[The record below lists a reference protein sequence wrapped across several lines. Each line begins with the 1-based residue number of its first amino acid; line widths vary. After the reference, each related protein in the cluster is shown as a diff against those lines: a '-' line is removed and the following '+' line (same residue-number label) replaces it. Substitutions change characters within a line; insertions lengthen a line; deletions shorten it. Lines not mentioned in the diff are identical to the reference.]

1 MMFLAMDT
9 VFEQCSIAILDANG
23 QVLSSHTEQ
32 GKREQTQH
40 ILPMIDAAL
49 SEAKLNLAQIK
60 ALVFNRGGGAFS
72 GLRNNTVVVQGIF
85 DIAQSIGATVEYKC
99 IYLLEI

>member
-1 MMFLAMDT
+1 MFLAMDT

-40 ILPMIDAAL
+40 ILPMIDAPMIF
-49 SEAKLNLAQIK
+49 LAWGFLAYKPLPSVRIK
-60 ALVFNRGGGAFS
+60 GMV
-72 GLRNNTVVVQGIF
+72 
-85 DIAQSIGATVEYKC
+85 
-99 IYLLEI
+99 

>member
-1 MMFLAMDT
+1 MFLAMDT

-40 ILPMIDAAL
+40 IFERFGRGYHPYFWDGLLLLAAHY
-49 SEAKLNLAQIK
+49 
-60 ALVFNRGGGAFS
+60 
-72 GLRNNTVVVQGIF
+72 IF
-85 DIAQSIGATVEYKC
+85 
-99 IYLLEI
+99 L

>member
-32 GKREQTQH
+32 GKREQT
-40 ILPMIDAAL
+40 
-49 SEAKLNLAQIK
+49 
-60 ALVFNRGGGAFS
+60 
-72 GLRNNTVVVQGIF
+72 
-85 DIAQSIGATVEYKC
+85 
-99 IYLLEI
+99 